1 MQYQS
6 TRGND
11 GIVGFE
17 EVLLAG
23 LAPDGGLYVP
33 TAWPKTRNEPDK
45 IATLTY
51 ASNAAHLMEPFVRTD
66 IDKDALNAVTLE
78 AYAEFHHPDVAPLV
92 EIGDGHWLLEL
103 FHGPTLSF
111 KDFALQ
117 VLGGLFEHVLE
128 RKGQR
133 LTVVGATSGDTGS
146 AAISACRARANID
159 IFILHPHGRI
169 SDVQRQI
176 ESGSPPY

>member
-6 TRGND
+6 TRGSKQ
-11 GIVGFE
+11 IVGFE

-33 TAWPKTRNEPDK
+33 TEWPKARNEPNK
-45 IATLTY
+45 ITTRTY
-51 ASNAAHLMEPFVRTD
+51 AANAASLMGPFVGTG
-66 IDKDALNAVTLE
+66 IDKDTLNSITLE
-78 AYAEFHHPDVAPLV
+78 AYAEFHHADVAPLV

-117 VLGGLFEHVLE
+117 VLGRLFDHVLE

-146 AAISACRARANID
+146 AAISACQARANID

-169 SDVQRQI
+169 SDV
-176 ESGSPPY
+176 SVT